1 MAKVSIKITDE
12 QIEAKKASFLSDISK
27 KSELAKNGRSSPTQ
41 IFLEKI
47 KDVVKVAIDSGLGYK
62 EISRSI
68 YGQWN
73 VRISEQTLRAFAQN
87 ALGVEK
93 KQKTKIDTKQGIK
106 EEEKTTAQVA
116 PKAETPTDGVKQSPA
131 NFDDI

>member
-1 MAKVSIKITDE
+1 MAKISIKITDE

-68 YGQWN
+68 YGQLN

-87 ALGVEK
+87 TLGVEK
-93 KQKTKIDTKQGIK
+93 KQKTKIDTKQVIK
-106 EEEKTTAQVA
+106 EEEETTAQVA

>member
-1 MAKVSIKITDE
+1 ML
-12 QIEAKKASFLSDISK
+12 F
-27 KSELAKNGRSSPTQ
+27 RS
-41 IFLEKI
+41 
-47 KDVVKVAIDSGLGYK
+47 K

-68 YGQWN
+68 YGQLN

-87 ALGVEK
+87 TLGVEK
-93 KQKTKIDTKQGIK
+93 KQKTKIDTKQVIK
-106 EEEKTTAQVA
+106 EEEETTAQVA

>member
-1 MAKVSIKITDE
+1 MAKASIKITDE
-12 QIEAKKASFLSDISK
+12 QIEAKKEAFLSDIAK
-27 KSELAKNGRSSPTQ
+27 KSELVKSGRSSPTQ

-93 KQKTKIDTKQGIK
+93 KQKTKIDTKQAVK
-106 EEEKTTAQVA
+106 TEEKTTVSVA
-116 PKAETPTDGVKQSPA
+116 PKVETPTDGVKQAPA

>member
-1 MAKVSIKITDE
+1 MAKASIKITDE
-12 QIEAKKASFLSDISK
+12 QIEAKKEAFLSDIAK
-27 KSELAKNGRSSPTQ
+27 KSELAKSGRSSPTQ

-87 ALGVEK
+87 TLGVEK
-93 KQKTKIDTKQGIK
+93 KQKTKIDTKQAVKI
-106 EEEKTTAQVA
+106 EEKTTV
-116 PKAETPTDGVKQSPA
+116 PVVLKVETPTDGVKQAPA

>member
-27 KSELAKNGRSSPTQ
+27 KSELAKSGRSSPTQ

-47 KDVVKVAIDSGLGYK
+47 KDVVKIAIDSGLGYK

-87 ALGVEK
+87 TLGVEK
-93 KQKTKIDTKQGIK
+93 KQKTKIDTKQATK
-106 EEEKTTAQVA
+106 MEEKTLTQVA
-116 PKAETPTDGVKQSPA
+116 PKAEMSTDGVKQTPA